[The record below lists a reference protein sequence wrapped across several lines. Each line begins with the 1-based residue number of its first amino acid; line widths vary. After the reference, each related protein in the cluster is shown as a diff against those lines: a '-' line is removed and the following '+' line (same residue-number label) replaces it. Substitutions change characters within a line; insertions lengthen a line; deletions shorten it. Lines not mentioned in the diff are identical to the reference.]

1 MDEQTFETIRLL
13 PRVELE
19 KFVVHALCDLRERR
33 HEVETG
39 RVFSAVLGGF
49 LLGAV
54 VASVAFL
61 VGSSLG

>member
-13 PRVELE
+13 PRGELE
-19 KFVVHALCDLRERR
+19 RFAMHVLLDLRMRR
-33 HEVETG
+33 QEAETG

-61 VGSSLG
+61 VGSTLG